1 VDRRRKR
8 IQRNQSS
15 RQPDD
20 SLKRESC
27 NPKKI
32 ETRGYSL

>member
-1 VDRRRKR
+1 VPGLQVDRRSRE
-8 IQRNQSS
+8 NQSS

-20 SLKRESC
+20 SLKREAC

-32 ETRGYSL
+32 